1 MSEENKAT
9 SRSFYEQVF
18 NQGNLLAADELLSR
32 GAVDHNPPGPG
43 FAPGSE
49 GVKQV
54 VMMFRSA
61 FPDLRLDI
69 EDQIVEGDKVVSRIT
84 ARGTHQGELLGVPPT
99 GKMVTVGL
107 VDILRLDGGKI
118 VERWGQFDA
127 LGMLQQLGA
136 VPQPGQAG

>member
-1 MSEENKAT
+1 MSEENKII
-9 SRSFYEQVF
+9 SQRFYEQVF
-18 NQGNLLAADELLSR
+18 NQGNMSAADQLLLV
-32 GAVDHNPPGPG
+32 GGVDHNPPGPG
-43 FAPGSE
+43 FAPGIE

-54 VMMFRSA
+54 VMMFRTA
-61 FPDLRLDI
+61 FPDLHLTV
-69 EDQIVEGDKVVSRIT
+69 EDQIAEVDRVVSRIT
-84 ARGTHQGELLGVPPT
+84 VRGTHQGELLGVPPT

-136 VPQPGQAG
+136 VPQPGRGG